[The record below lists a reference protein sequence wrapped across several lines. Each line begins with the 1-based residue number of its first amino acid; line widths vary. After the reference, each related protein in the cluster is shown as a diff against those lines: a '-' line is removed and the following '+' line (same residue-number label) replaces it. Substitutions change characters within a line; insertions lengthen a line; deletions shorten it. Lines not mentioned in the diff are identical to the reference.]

1 MRKFYHALPREA
13 IFCNS
18 LMFVGPGFFFLSL
31 SHTVTVH
38 VEEMTFSLLLLDA
51 GFQFYSDST
60 SVLLLL
66 DSSGLQEALQ

>member
-1 MRKFYHALPREA
+1 MHYLEKQSFATLS
-13 IFCNS
+13 C
-18 LMFVGPGFFFLSL
+18 LLGQDFFLLSL

-38 VEEMTFSLLLLDA
+38 VKEMTFSWLLLDA

-66 DSSGLQEALQ
+66 DSSGLQEALR